1 MTRYSFALSTNDEIC
16 RAGIV
21 TSDSF
26 SDAMKLLG
34 EQMDVKSGD
43 TLEIGVNGFPPARY
57 ECVLSLDDGEVLWR
71 PSGLLAA

>member
-1 MTRYSFALSTNDEIC
+1 MARYSFALSTNQEIC

-34 EQMDVKSGD
+34 EQMEVRSGD
-43 TLEIGVNGFPPARY
+43 TLEIGVHGFPPARY
-57 ECVLSLDDGEVLWR
+57 ECVVSLGDGEVEWR